1 MIYTNNNSKLKLVK
15 QIDFKL
21 EKELQNLVE
30 KNMETLFGIVFLTTE
45 FVMTKFRFDSV
56 AFSKEN
62 NTFIIVEYKKGQ
74 NESIVDQGYA
84 YLNNVL
90 DRKADLVLLYNK
102 VMQDS
107 KQIEDFDWSAIRVFF
122 ISPKF
127 TEYQKTATGY
137 QKMPFSLFEVNQYE
151 NGTISINEIND
162 NKIKEDP
169 GVLLSPKNNK
179 TKEIHVYTEDDLIL
193 ELNDSLK
200 EVYENLKSRILE
212 LGNIK
217 IDPKKVYIAFKCNN
231 KNICDIEPFKKNLK
245 VFLNL
250 SFGKLDD
257 SKQIA
262 KDVSK
267 TGHHGNGDY
276 SVDINCADDIDYLM
290 TLIRQSYKF
299 NN

>member
-1 MIYTNNNSKLKLVK
+1 MIYTNNNGKLKPVK

-21 EKELQNLVE
+21 EKELQHLVE
-30 KNMETLFGIVFLTTE
+30 ENMDTLFGIKFLATE

-56 AFSKEN
+56 AYSKEN

-74 NESIVDQGYA
+74 NESLVDQGYA
-84 YLNNVL
+84 YLNTVL
-90 DRKADLVLLYNK
+90 DRKADLVLLFNK
-102 VMQDS
+102 VMHDS

-122 ISPKF
+122 VSPKF
-127 TEYQKTATGY
+127 TEYQRTATGY

-151 NGTISINEIND
+151 NGNISVNEIND

-179 TKEIHVYTEDDLIL
+179 TKEIHVYTEDDLIQDL
-193 ELNDSLK
+193 ADSLK
-200 EVYENLKSRILE
+200 ETYENLKMRILE

-217 IDPKKVYIAFKCNN
+217 IEPKKLYIAFKCNN
-231 KNICDIEPFKKNLK
+231 KNICDVEPFKKNLK

-250 SFGKLDD
+250 PYGKLADAN
-257 SKQIA
+257 QAA
-262 KDVSK
+262 KDVSQ

-276 SVDINCADDIDYLM
+276 SVDINCIDDIDYLM
-290 TLIRQSYKF
+290 TLIRQAYKF